1 VQQILDQSIEDAR
14 KAAVSTSTKGYY
26 HTHTGAWHVYDRLL
40 RRRVHANTSA
50 LAAESVARDYEA
62 AWRRLCDRWQQA
74 EWRDVLL

>member
-1 VQQILDQSIEDAR
+1 MGIGNGAPAWPSVI
-14 KAAVSTSTKGYY
+14 VSNGGISPSD
-26 HTHTGAWHVYDRLL
+26 HTWHVYDRLL
-40 RRRVHANTSA
+40 RRRVHADASA